1 MLVVMVGMVVA
12 VAVTV
17 IMAAVGDGDY
27 VDDVA
32 MLKERVWEYRKW

>member
-1 MLVVMVGMVVA
+1 MVGMVVA

-17 IMAAVGDGDY
+17 IMAAVGDY

-32 MLKERVWEYRKW
+32 MLIERVWEYRKW